1 MSDPQD
7 LLYTNKFVSETILTD
22 QQLYNETQFYDR
34 FKTYVDDNK
43 ESEIE
48 KYINNDTLESS
59 PINLTKT
66 LNRKWPITNSRN
78 HYPLF
83 DTYIND
89 ISSNRYKK
97 EIVTKVNIDSANRD
111 ISQYLYPNTFSIPF
125 PKVFNNIKS
134 IVVNDICIKNP
145 CQSISPYNNT
155 FAWQFAS
162 GDYLV
167 GTNIDLQIIP
177 VPDSTRKIS
186 YVLLPYSVL
195 IYETTS
201 ANYQLDGGIEYECN
215 LSNGNY
221 TIVTLVDEIR
231 RRTSDIY
238 HSGTGAPGIIEQP
251 YLQFPL
257 KQRNSNLFSIDINP
271 ISSIVK
277 FVNRIEEL
285 KIISIQTFSPYENN
299 FQNTDI
305 FYPYTSLVNEQ
316 LDTSFIY
323 ITLGAY
329 YDSTYEYFPNDGNI
343 LSPSAFPLVITNLLS
358 NIGNINY
365 NLINYTEF
373 YDINIYT
380 NNDLYTESEIINIS
394 YYKFS
399 DYITLSPN
407 KKYLR
412 FAFKLSDGNINGQNY
427 RNSPY
432 ANVVQPSITETVVF
446 SNVLN
451 QFLSNNDNVVE
462 YRYIDS
468 NVFLGRALLFRFVF
482 DFINLEYVSYEVDT
496 LNVKQKSMLHLLGW
510 PITNQTNQVFAIG
523 INNGYRFVHTNLQYF
538 LVSEGNTKSEGINY
552 SFILKYNPQI
562 SLNLLAY
569 GGDYYFVSENYIY
582 IKIIFN
588 TNDTITSQ
596 EPIVNAISTLRSQ
609 YNQVYNKNS
618 LFQVPLGSDYTYLC
632 NLENL
637 EVVQIEQSSIFAKI
651 LVSNIPGNIDTI
663 TSNIIN
669 NNSFSINYDHVLD
682 NISEVSV
689 SLYDSNLQ
697 LLDIR
702 NDYSFTL
709 SITEVQTTLKE
720 TLVNSKTNEVSTT
733 GHFI

>member
-34 FKTYVDDNK
+34 FKNYIDDNK

-48 KYINNDTLESS
+48 KYINNNSLESS
-59 PINLTKT
+59 PINLNKT

-89 ISSNRYKK
+89 ISTNRYKK
-97 EIVTKVNIDSANRD
+97 EIISKVNIDSSNRD
-111 ISQYLYPNTFSIPF
+111 ISQYLYPNNFSIGF
-125 PKVFNNIKS
+125 PKVFNNVKS
-134 IVVNDICIKNP
+134 IVINDICIKNP
-145 CQSISPYNNT
+145 VQSVSANNNS

-162 GDYLV
+162 GNYLV

-177 VPDSTRKIS
+177 VPDPKRKIS
-186 YVLLPYSVL
+186 YVSLPYSVL
-195 IYETTS
+195 VYETTS
-201 ANYQLDGGIEYECN
+201 ANYQLDGGIEYECA
-215 LSNGNY
+215 LSLGDY
-221 TIVTLVDEIR
+221 TITTLINEIR
-231 RRTSDIY
+231 RRSSNQY
-238 HSGTGAPGIIEQP
+238 HNGTGAPGIIEQP

-257 KQRNSNLFSIDINP
+257 KQRTQNLFSMDINP
-271 ISSIVK
+271 ISSEVK

-285 KIISIQTFSPYENN
+285 KIIAIQTFSPYEDN
-299 FQNTDI
+299 FQNNDI
-305 FYPYTSLVNEQ
+305 FYPYTSLVNES

-329 YDSTYEYFPNDGNI
+329 NDSTYEYFPNDGNI
-343 LSPSAFPLVITNLLS
+343 LSPSAWPLVITHLIN

-365 NLINYTEF
+365 TLLNYTEF

-380 NNDLYTESEIINIS
+380 NNGLYTESEIYNIS

-407 KKYLR
+407 KTFLR
-412 FAFKLSDGNINGQNY
+412 FAFKLSNGNFNGQNY
-427 RNSPY
+427 GNSPY
-432 ANVVQPSITETVVF
+432 ANVVQPAISETIVF

-451 QFLSNNDNVVE
+451 QFLSNSDNVVE
-462 YRYIDS
+462 YRYVDS
-468 NVFLGRALLFRFVF
+468 NVYIGRALLFRFVF
-482 DFINLEYVSYEVDT
+482 DFINLEYVNYEVDT
-496 LNVKQKSMLHLLGW
+496 LNVKQKSVLHILGW
-510 PITNQTNQVFAIG
+510 PITNQTSEVFAIG
-523 INNGYRFVHTNLQYF
+523 INNGFRFVHTNTQYF
-538 LVSEGNTKSEGINY
+538 LATEDDVSKVTINY
-552 SFILKYNPQI
+552 GYILKYNPQLP
-562 SLNLLAY
+562 LNLISF
-569 GGDYYFVSENYIY
+569 GGDYYFVSQSYIY
-582 IKIIFN
+582 MKIIFN

-596 EPIVNAISTLRSQ
+596 DPIVNAVSTFKTQ
-609 YNQVYNKNS
+609 YNQVYNQNN
-618 LFQVPLGSDYTYLC
+618 LFQVPLGFDYTSLC
-632 NLENL
+632 TLENV
-637 EVVQIEQSSIFAKI
+637 EIVQIDQRNIFAKI

-682 NISEVSV
+682 NISEISV

-697 LLDIR
+697 LLNIR
-702 NDYSFTL
+702 NNYSFTL

-720 TLVNSKTNEVSTT
+720 TLVNSKTNEVNTT